1 MFKPAMRARIGLD
14 HGQAEAWLMSFVRRL
29 TDRLARPSLMW
40 PDELSP
46 HLRRDIGLED
56 GHDTTYRWRP

>member
-1 MFKPAMRARIGLD
+1 MFKSTTRARVDLD
-14 HGQAEAWLMSFVRRL
+14 HGQAEAWLMGFVRRL